1 MLLVLRGAEER
12 EGPEAKGGGRRGK
25 RYMYRRRERM
35 QVRISY
41 YMSKGGGAAVYM
53 YEGVRTF
60 WAAVLLECTR
70 ACVVFRE
77 QAEHR
82 SEEKARGECGWRRHR
97 KTKRLKAVGI
107 RSLVRTK
114 ERPLRVKVD
123 KQR

>member
-25 RYMYRRRERM
+25 RYMYRRRDERM

-70 ACVVFRE
+70 ACVGFRE

-82 SEEKARGECGWRRHR
+82 SEKARGEYGWRRHR

-107 RSLVRTK
+107 RS
-114 ERPLRVKVD
+114 
-123 KQR
+123 

>member
-25 RYMYRRRERM
+25 RYMYRRREQM

-70 ACVVFRE
+70 ACVGFRE
-77 QAEHR
+77 QAELW
-82 SEEKARGECGWRRHR
+82 SEKARGGFGWRRHR

-107 RSLVRTK
+107 RS
-114 ERPLRVKVD
+114 
-123 KQR
+123 

>member
-25 RYMYRRRERM
+25 RYMYRRREQM

-70 ACVVFRE
+70 ACVGFRE

-82 SEEKARGECGWRRHR
+82 SEKARGECGWRRHR
-97 KTKRLKAVGI
+97 RLVQTKKAKGS
-107 RSLVRTK
+107 RNSLY
-114 ERPLRVKVD
+114 L
-123 KQR
+123 